1 MLEIVL
7 WTAAVFL
14 VLTLLPL
21 LGLLHGWW
29 KRRSTAKAD
38 EADRPRARR
47 WSWPVVFIGGTVLG

>member
-14 VLTLLPL
+14 VLTVLPL
-21 LGLLHGWW
+21 SGLLHEWC
-29 KRRSTAKAD
+29 KRRSTAKMD

-47 WSWPVVFIGGTVLG
+47 WSWPVVFIGGTVVG